1 MFQRLQPLEHRHGV
15 SPLQVLVEVMLIEDD
30 VVIAHGIEDGAGGLV
45 AEDGRVAL
53 DERVQVLFPQQVG
66 GDALNLLRRTAVQG
80 GDGDAA
86 ADTRG
91 DGGDIVL
98 LRREHLGQDG
108 QAFLELRG
116 ARRVHHVV
124 DVAVDLRT
132 LDAFE
137 IIADGHVEHEAVRRA
152 EAVDL
157 GQNLQRA
164 PGLDILVLRLRDLQ
178 LGGPFLVIGLVV
190 GKDARTGDAAGQLLA
205 VHLLHGLDL
214 EKAGTGEVGGDD
226 VLRELAVGA
235 GSGAE
240 RRFDRLAED
249 GERLARGIIRRV
261 HAEDLT
267 LAGVFGDDPVH
278 QRLERDRIHFFR
290 HVINLLS
297 FNSRGPS
304 RTASIRWAARL

>member
-1 MFQRLQPLEHRHGV
+1 M
-15 SPLQVLVEVMLIEDD
+15 
-30 VVIAHGIEDGAGGLV
+30 
-45 AEDGRVAL
+45 
-53 DERVQVLFPQQVG
+53 
-66 GDALNLLRRTAVQG
+66 QG

-124 DVAVDLRT
+124 DVAVDLRA

-178 LGGPFLVIGLVV
+178 LGGPFLVIGPRRWQ
-190 GKDARTGDAAGQLLA
+190 GCTDGGCSGPAPRRPSSAR
-205 VHLLHGLDL
+205 
-214 EKAGTGEVGGDD
+214 
-226 VLRELAVGA
+226 
-235 GSGAE
+235 S
-240 RRFDRLAED
+240 
-249 GERLARGIIRRV
+249 
-261 HAEDLT
+261 
-267 LAGVFGDDPVH
+267 
-278 QRLERDRIHFFR
+278 
-290 HVINLLS
+290 
-297 FNSRGPS
+297 
-304 RTASIRWAARL
+304 